1 MAFEVS
7 PDGSNASI
15 TVSSKAS
22 DKPGSARRAAPMQSF
37 DDVADMRISLARTAR
52 AESVAALHQVRADT
66 MTLRDLYKKHHWQT
80 SGATFYELH
89 LLFDKHHG
97 EQEELVDAIAE
108 RIQTLGGISIAMAAD
123 IAETTMLV
131 RPPRDREEPLLQLVR
146 LIDAHE
152 RVLYGVRMAARRA
165 AALGDDGTN
174 DLLVSEVIRTNEK
187 QAWFVQSICSGTA
200 FHLAASVEDIHGHRY
215 QTAEDDH
222 VDNR

>member
-1 MAFEVS
+1 MAFDVS
-7 PDGSNASI
+7 PSGSNANT
-15 TVSSKAS
+15 TVSSEAS
-22 DKPGSARRAAPMQSF
+22 DQPGSARRAAPMQSF
-37 DDVADMRISLARTAR
+37 NDLADIRISLAREVR
-52 AESVAALHQVRADT
+52 AESVAALNLILADT

-97 EQEELVDAIAE
+97 EQEALVDAIAE

-123 IAETTMLV
+123 VAETTMLV

-152 RVLYGVRMAARRA
+152 RVLYGVRVAARRA

-174 DLLVSEVIRTNEK
+174 DLLVSDVIRTNEK
-187 QAWFVQSICSGTA
+187 QAWFVQE
-200 FHLAASVEDIHGHRY
+200 HLKRSRLSFGS
-215 QTAEDDH
+215 
-222 VDNR
+222 

>member
-1 MAFEVS
+1 LLHAVERPTSIKERFMAFEEVS
-7 PDGSNASI
+7 PNGSNASI
-15 TVSSKAS
+15 TVSSEAS
-22 DKPGSARRAAPMQSF
+22 DESGGARRAAPMQSF
-37 DDVADMRISLARTAR
+37 NDLADMRISLARTAR
-52 AESVAALHQVRADT
+52 AESVAALNQVLADT

-80 SGATFYELH
+80 SGATFYALH

-123 IAETTMLV
+123 VAETTKLV

-152 RVLYGVRMAARRA
+152 RILYGVRMAARRA

-187 QAWFVQSICSGTA
+187 QAWFVQE
-200 FHLAASVEDIHGHRY
+200 HLQRGRLSRGG
-215 QTAEDDH
+215 
-222 VDNR
+222 